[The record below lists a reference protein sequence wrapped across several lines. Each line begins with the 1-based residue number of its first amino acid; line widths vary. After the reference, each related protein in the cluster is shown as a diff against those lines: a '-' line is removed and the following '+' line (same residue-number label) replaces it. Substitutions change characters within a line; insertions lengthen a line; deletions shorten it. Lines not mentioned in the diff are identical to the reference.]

1 MKESALVATAKWVV
15 ENQPV
20 VGGNSPATAAVELRP
35 KVMKAL
41 SRSVRE
47 RRLRS
52 SQWNVSDFKTPSPNR
67 LVPDKTSSAIKNG
80 LSHKMIPAADTEQTP
95 PRPVTITLNKLKR
108 SMEGNLLG
116 CDASISDAEI
126 LEEIESSVNRSGG
139 SDEDPSKP
147 VDFGQEDG
155 DAPGDNLALLSAF
168 DNNALEEPSVK
179 VNLAFCFFPSYHGT
193 S

>member
-1 MKESALVATAKWVV
+1 M
-15 ENQPV
+15 

-47 RRLRS
+47 RRLHS
-52 SQWNVSDFKTPSPNR
+52 SKWNVSDFKTPSPNR
-67 LVPDKTSSAIKNG
+67 LVPDKTSSING
-80 LSHKMIPAADTEQTP
+80 LSHKMIPAAGTEQSP
-95 PRPVTITLNKLKR
+95 PRPVTITLNELKR

-126 LEEIESSVNRSGG
+126 LEEIESSVNRSSG

-147 VDFGQEDG
+147 VDFGQED
-155 DAPGDNLALLSAF
+155 APGDNLALLSAF
-168 DNNALEEPSVK
+168 DNNTLEDSSNK
-179 VNLAFCFFPSYHGT
+179 VNYKLPVLSLLSRTMVC
-193 S
+193 